1 MAQAPVSMAKALE
14 GLTGP
19 FVVGTAVSTFLFGI
33 TLAQVYTYFSNFKT
47 DRPIHRYS
55 VIGLFIL
62 DVLHT
67 AFSQVTLWQW
77 FVAHYGDPT
86 AVVKAPWS
94 FAMSPV
100 MCGLAAF
107 VVQIFYA
114 HRVYLLSNQRMV
126 IPGFIAFGAF
136 FQLVWASVSQQP
148 WMTLDLFEKDRTD
161 IFIKILRYQQGAT
174 AKVFQIQYFQ
184 GFQVWTYGVACWL
197 GGAAATDLV
206 ITASLVWI
214 LLNSKRGIRRTNN
227 IIDRLISL
235 TIETNGLTFT
245 VAVLDLVLFAAFKDA
260 SHVGPHLCLV
270 KLYINSFLVTL
281 NSREKLAEE
290 FGGSRTIH
298 TSAPRNGPGNTEAS
312 KLSCTL
318 APSHLQTESLSNE
331 KANAMYDAPDGIR
344 VCTTATLSAN
354 LMSSDPELSQTGY
367 NVGSMRPDQSN
378 GFTSDI
384 VGGADQHK
392 LRIHRGNASRC
403 KFVKISGS

>member
-1 MAQAPVSMAKALE
+1 M
-14 GLTGP
+14 
-19 FVVGTAVSTFLFGI
+19 
-33 TLAQVYTYFSNFKT
+33 AQVYTYFSNFKN
-47 DRPIHRYS
+47 DRPIYRYS
-55 VIGLFIL
+55 VIGLFVL

-77 FVAHYGDPT
+77 FVAHYGEPA

-114 HRVYLLSNQRMV
+114 HRVYLLSNRRIIV
-126 IPGFIAFGAF
+126 PGFIGFGAL
-136 FQLVWASVSQQP
+136 FQLVWAS
-148 WMTLDLFEKDRTD
+148 
-161 IFIKILRYQQGAT
+161 GAT
-174 AKVFQIQYFQ
+174 AKVFQIQFFQ

-197 GGAAATDLV
+197 GGAAVTDLL

-245 VAVLDLVLFAAFKDA
+245 VAVLDLVLFSAFKDA
-260 SHVGPHLCLV
+260 SHVAPHLCLV

-298 TSAPRNGPGNTEAS
+298 TSAPRNGHTEGS

-318 APSHLQTESLSNE
+318 APSHLHSDSPLNE
-331 KANAMYDAPDGIR
+331 KITTIYDGPDGVR

-354 LMSSDPELSQTGY
+354 LMPSDPEISQIGY
-367 NVGSMRPDQSN
+367 NGGPMRPDHSN

-384 VGGADQHK
+384 VGGTDLNKVYHDMGEK
-392 LRIHRGNASRC
+392 NM
-403 KFVKISGS
+403 V

>member
-1 MAQAPVSMAKALE
+1 MAQAPLSVAKALE

-19 FVVGTAVSTFLFGI
+19 FVVGTAVSTFLFGV

-47 DRPIHRYS
+47 DRPIYRYS

-67 AFSQVTLWQW
+67 AFSQYTLWHW

-86 AVVKAPWS
+86 AVVKSPWS
-94 FAMSPV
+94 FSMSPV

-114 HRVYLLSNQRMV
+114 HRVYLLSSKRII
-126 IPGFIAFGAF
+126 IPSLIAFGAL
-136 FQLVWASVSQQP
+136 FQLVWAS
-148 WMTLDLFEKDRTD
+148 
-161 IFIKILRYQQGAT
+161 GAT
-174 AKVFQIQYFQ
+174 AKVFIIQYFE

-197 GGAAATDLV
+197 GGAAVTDLL
-206 ITASLVWI
+206 ITGSLVWI

-245 VAVLDLVLFAAFKDA
+245 VAMLDLILFSAFKDA

-298 TSAPRNGPGNTEAS
+298 TSAPRNGHTDGS

-318 APSHLQTESLSNE
+318 AASQQHNKTTLTEKSDGLFNP
-331 KANAMYDAPDGIR
+331 PDGIR

-354 LMSSDPELSQTGY
+354 LLPSDPEIFESGY
-367 NVGSMRPDQSN
+367 QAGSMRPDQSN

-384 VGGADQHK
+384 VGGTDRKKSYPDMREKHM
-392 LRIHRGNASRC
+392 
-403 KFVKISGS
+403 V

>member
-136 FQLVWASVSQQP
+136 FQLVWAS
-148 WMTLDLFEKDRTD
+148 
-161 IFIKILRYQQGAT
+161 GAT

-214 LLNSKRGIRRTNN
+214 LLSSKRGIRRTNN

-392 LRIHRGNASRC
+392 HYNDMREKNM
-403 KFVKISGS
+403 V

>member
-1 MAQAPVSMAKALE
+1 MAALPPVSMAKALE

-19 FVVGTAVSTFLFGI
+19 FVVGTAVSTFLFGV
-33 TLAQVYTYFSNFKT
+33 TMAQVYTYFVNFKT
-47 DRPIHRYS
+47 DRPIYRYS
-55 VIGLFIL
+55 VIALFIL

-67 AFSQVTLWQW
+67 AFSQFTLWEW
-77 FVAHYGDPT
+77 FVAHYGDPGS
-86 AVVKAPWS
+86 VIKSPWS

-114 HRVYLLSNQRMV
+114 HRVYLLSNQRIV
-126 IPGFIAFGAF
+126 IPSLIAFGAL
-136 FQLVWASVSQQP
+136 FQLVWAA
-148 WMTLDLFEKDRTD
+148 
-161 IFIKILRYQQGAT
+161 GAT
-174 AKVFQIQYFQ
+174 AKVFIIQYFA

-197 GGAAATDLV
+197 GGAAATDLL
-206 ITASLVWI
+206 ITSSLVWI
-214 LLNSKRGIRRTNN
+214 LLNSKRGIRKTNN

-245 VAVLDLVLFAAFKDA
+245 VAVLDLILFSVFKDA
-260 SHVGPHLCLV
+260 AHVGPHLCLV

-298 TSAPRNGPGNTEAS
+298 TSAPRDGAGKTDGS
-312 KLSCTL
+312 RLSCTL
-318 APSHLQTESLSNE
+318 APSHHQTDSSPNE
-331 KANAMYDAPDGIR
+331 KSNTLFDAADGIR

-354 LMSSDPELSQTGY
+354 LLTSDPEIGQ
-367 NVGSMRPDQSN
+367 NVYSAGSMRPDNSN

-384 VGGADQHK
+384 VGGVDRNKSYNHMREK
-392 LRIHRGNASRC
+392 SI
-403 KFVKISGS
+403 V

>member
-1 MAQAPVSMAKALE
+1 MAQAPVSVAKLLE

-33 TLAQVYTYFSNFKT
+33 TMAQVYTYFSNFKN
-47 DRPIHRYS
+47 DRPIYRYS
-55 VIGLFIL
+55 VIGLFVL

-77 FVAHYGDPT
+77 FVAHYGEPA

-114 HRVYLLSNQRMV
+114 HRVYLLSNRRIIV
-126 IPGFIAFGAF
+126 PGFIGFGAL
-136 FQLVWASVSQQP
+136 FQLVWAS
-148 WMTLDLFEKDRTD
+148 
-161 IFIKILRYQQGAT
+161 GAT
-174 AKVFQIQYFQ
+174 AKVFQIQFFQ

-197 GGAAATDLV
+197 GGAAVTDLL

-245 VAVLDLVLFAAFKDA
+245 VAVLDLVLFSAFKDA
-260 SHVGPHLCLV
+260 SHVAPHLCLV

-298 TSAPRNGPGNTEAS
+298 TSAPRNGHTEGS

-318 APSHLQTESLSNE
+318 APSHLHSDSPLNE
-331 KANAMYDAPDGIR
+331 KITTIYDGPDGVR

-354 LMSSDPELSQTGY
+354 LMPSDPEISQIGY
-367 NVGSMRPDQSN
+367 NGGPMRPDHSN

-384 VGGADQHK
+384 VGGTDLNKVYHDMGEK
-392 LRIHRGNASRC
+392 NM
-403 KFVKISGS
+403 V

>member
-19 FVVGTAVSTFLFGI
+19 FVVGTAVSTFLFGV

-47 DRPIHRYS
+47 DRAIHRYS
-55 VIGLFIL
+55 VIALFVL
-62 DVLHT
+62 DILHT

-86 AVVKAPWS
+86 AVIKAPWS

-107 VVQIFYA
+107 AVQIFYA
-114 HRVYLLSNQRMV
+114 HRVYLLSSQRMV
-126 IPGFIAFGAF
+126 IPGFIAFGAL
-136 FQLVWASVSQQP
+136 FQLVWAA
-148 WMTLDLFEKDRTD
+148 
-161 IFIKILRYQQGAT
+161 GAT

-197 GGAAATDLV
+197 GGAAVTDLL
-206 ITASLVWI
+206 ITSSLVWI

-245 VAVLDLVLFAAFKDA
+245 VAVLDLILFAAFKDA

-298 TSAPRNGPGNTEAS
+298 TSAPRNGPGNTDAS

-318 APSHLQTESLSNE
+318 APSHLQTDSLANE
-331 KANAMYDAPDGIR
+331 KANVMFDAPEGIR

-354 LMSSDPELSQTGY
+354 LMTSDSELTHTGY
-367 NVGSMRPDQSN
+367 NAGSMRPDQSN

-384 VGGADQHK
+384 VGGTDQ
-392 LRIHRGNASRC
+392 N
-403 KFVKISGS
+403 KIYNDMREKNMV